1 MNIWSK
7 MVTALR
13 GGVNEAGEAIVDAQ
27 ALRILDQ
34 EIRDASEELN
44 KSKDGLASI
53 IAQQKLAEEKVSSL
67 RADIKRDEGFI
78 LAALEKKDESL
89 ATELATRVANAEN
102 QLETETEAAKNF
114 KQQAETLR
122 ASIRTAEHQVKQLK
136 NQTETVKA
144 TEAVQRAQ
152 QVVAQRHN
160 GSNSKLRTALDS
172 LDRIQENQ
180 KLNAAKMSA
189 ASELAQESSDT
200 SLDQKLRDA
209 GITGSNSADSGD
221 PQCREQCKGWG
232 L

>member
-7 MVTALR
+7 MITALR

-53 IAQQKLAEEKVSSL
+53 IAQQKLSEEKVDAL
-67 RADIKRDEGFI
+67 KTDIKKNEGFI
-78 LAALEKKDESL
+78 LAALEKKDEAL
-89 ATELATRVANAEN
+89 ANELAVRVANFEN
-102 QLETETEAAKNF
+102 QLETGIEAAKNF
-114 KQQAETLR
+114 KKQAETLR
-122 ASIRTAEHQVKQLK
+122 DSIRTAEHQIKQLK
-136 NQTETVKA
+136 QQTDTVKA

-152 QVVAQRHN
+152 QVVAQRHS

-180 KLNAAKMSA
+180 KLSAAKMSA
-189 ASELAQESSDT
+189 ATEIADELSET

-209 GITGSNSADSGD
+209 GITGATSADD
-221 PQCREQCKGWG
+221 VLARIKAKAKKK
-232 L
+232 

>member
-7 MVTALR
+7 MITALR
-13 GGVNEAGEAIVDAQ
+13 GGVNEAGEAVIDAQ

-44 KSKDGLASI
+44 KSKDGLASL
-53 IAQQKLAEEKVSSL
+53 IAQQKVSEEKATSL
-67 RADIKRDEGFI
+67 KADIKKNEGFI
-78 LAALEKKDESL
+78 LAALEKKDEAL
-89 ATELATRVANAEN
+89 AGELAVRVANFEN
-102 QLETETEAAKNF
+102 SLEMESESAKRF
-114 KQQAETLR
+114 KEQAETLR
-122 ASIRTAEHQVKQLK
+122 NSIRTAEHQIKQLK
-136 NQTETVKA
+136 QQTETVKA

-180 KLNAAKMSA
+180 KLASATMSA
-189 ASELAQESSDT
+189 AAEIAADSGET

-209 GITGSNSADSGD
+209 GITGSNSADD
-221 PQCREQCKGWG
+221 VLARMKAKAKKK
-232 L
+232 

>member
-7 MVTALR
+7 MITALR

-53 IAQQKLAEEKVSSL
+53 IAQQKLAEEKVSTL
-67 RADIKRDEGFI
+67 KADIKKNEGFI
-78 LAALEKKDESL
+78 LAALEKEDEAL
-89 ATELATRVANAEN
+89 AAELAVRVANFEN
-102 QLETETEAAKNF
+102 QMETDTEAAKSH
-114 KQQAETLR
+114 KAQADSLR
-122 ASIRTAEHQVKQLK
+122 DSIRTAEHQIKQLK
-136 NQTETVKA
+136 QQTETIKA

-152 QVVAQRHN
+152 RVVAERHN

-172 LDRIQENQ
+172 LDRIKEKQ

-189 ASELAQESSDT
+189 AEEMAQET
-200 SLDQKLRDA
+200 GEEGLDQKLRNA
-209 GITGSNSADSGD
+209 GITGDNTAEDVLA
-221 PQCREQCKGWG
+221 RMKTKAKKN
-232 L
+232 

>member
-34 EIRDASEELN
+34 EIRDASEELH

-53 IAQQKLAEEKVSSL
+53 IAQQKLAEEKVSTL
-67 RADIKRDEGFI
+67 KADIKKNEGFI
-78 LAALEKKDESL
+78 IAALEKNDNAL
-89 ATELATRVANAEN
+89 AEEVATRVANFEN
-102 QLETETEAAKNF
+102 QIESESDAAKRF
-114 KQQAETLR
+114 KEQADVLR
-122 ASIRTAEHQVKQLK
+122 DSINTAELQIKQLK
-136 NQTETVKA
+136 QQTETVKA

-152 QVVAQRHN
+152 KVVAQRHN

-180 KLNAAKMSA
+180 KLSAAQMAA
-189 ASELAQESSDT
+189 ASELSQESSET
-200 SLDQKLRDA
+200 SLDQKLQAA
-209 GITGSNSADSGD
+209 GITGSSDAKAVLDRLKSKA
-221 PQCREQCKGWG
+221 QK
-232 L
+232 

>member
-7 MVTALR
+7 MITALR

-44 KSKDGLASI
+44 KSKDGLASL
-53 IAQQKLAEEKVSSL
+53 IAQQKLAEERASTLK
-67 RADIKRDEGFI
+67 ADIKKHEGFI
-78 LAALEKKDESL
+78 ESALEKGDDAL
-89 ATELATRVANAEN
+89 ATEIAERVASFEDR
-102 QLETETEAAKNF
+102 LESETEAGKQYKSQADALRDSIKN
-114 KQQAETLR
+114 
-122 ASIRTAEHQVKQLK
+122 AEHQIKQLK
-136 NQTETVKA
+136 QQTETIKA

-152 QVVAQRHN
+152 RVVAERHN

-172 LDRIQENQ
+172 LDRIQEKQ

-189 ASELAQESSDT
+189 AAEMAEESAES

-209 GITGSNSADSGD
+209 GITSGNSAN
-221 PQCREQCKGWG
+221 QVLERIKAKQKKK
-232 L
+232 

>member
-7 MVTALR
+7 IITALR

-44 KSKDGLASI
+44 KSKDGLASL
-53 IAQQKLAEEKVSSL
+53 IAQQKLAEEKVSTL
-67 RADIKRDEGFI
+67 KADIKKNEGFI
-78 LAALEKKDESL
+78 IAALEKNDE
-89 ATELATRVANAEN
+89 ELAREIAVRVANYEN
-102 QLETETEAAKNF
+102 SLESESSY
-114 KQQAETLR
+114 KQQAENLR
-122 ASIRTAEHQVKQLK
+122 ESIRVAEHQIKQLK
-136 NQTETVKA
+136 QQTETVKA

-152 QVVAQRHN
+152 KVVAERHN

-180 KLNAAKMSA
+180 KLSAAKMSA
-189 ASELAQESSDT
+189 ASELAAESSET

-209 GITGSNSADSGD
+209 GITGSNSADDVLARIKS
-221 PQCREQCKGWG
+221 KTKK
-232 L
+232 

>member
-7 MVTALR
+7 MITALR

-44 KSKDGLASI
+44 KSKDGLASL
-53 IAQQKLAEEKVSSL
+53 IAQQKLAEEKASSL
-67 RADIKRDEGFI
+67 KADIKKNEGFI
-78 LAALEKKDESL
+78 LAALEKKDEDL
-89 ATELATRVANAEN
+89 ALELAARVANFEN
-102 QLETETEAAKNF
+102 SLETESDAAKTF
-114 KQQAETLR
+114 KAQAEALR
-122 ASIRTAEHQVKQLK
+122 ESMRTAEHQIKQLK

-152 QVVAQRHN
+152 KVVAQRHN

-172 LDRIQENQ
+172 LERIQENQ
-180 KLNAAKMSA
+180 KLSAAKMAA
-189 ASELAQESSDT
+189 ASEIAQDSVES

-209 GITGSNSADSGD
+209 GITGSNSADDVLARLKS
-221 PQCREQCKGWG
+221 KAKK
-232 L
+232 

>member
-7 MVTALR
+7 MITALR
-13 GGVNEAGEAIVDAQ
+13 GGVNEAGEAIIDTQ

-53 IAQQKLAEEKVSSL
+53 IAQQKLSEEKVTTL
-67 RADIKRDEGFI
+67 KADIKKNEIFI
-78 LAALEKKDESL
+78 LTALEKKDEAL
-89 ATELATRVANAEN
+89 AGEIAARVANFEN
-102 QLETETEAAKNF
+102 QLESEALAAKSF
-114 KQQAETLR
+114 KQQADTLR
-122 ASIRTAEHQVKQLK
+122 DSIRTAEHQIKQLK
-136 NQTETVKA
+136 QQTETVKA

-152 QVVAQRHN
+152 KVVAQRHN

-189 ASELAQESSDT
+189 ASEIASESSDT
-200 SLDQKLRDA
+200 SLDQKLKDA
-209 GITGSNSADSGD
+209 GITGDTSAEDVLA
-221 PQCREQCKGWG
+221 RIKAKNKKK
-232 L
+232 

>member
-7 MVTALR
+7 MITALR

-53 IAQQKLAEEKVSSL
+53 IAQQKLAEEKVTTL
-67 RADIKRDEGFI
+67 KADIKKNEGFI
-78 LAALEKKDESL
+78 LAALEKKDEAL
-89 ATELATRVANAEN
+89 AAEIAVRVANFEN
-102 QLETETEAAKNF
+102 QVETEGEAAKSF
-114 KQQAETLR
+114 KAQADALR
-122 ASIRTAEHQVKQLK
+122 ESIRTAEHQIKQLK
-136 NQTETVKA
+136 QQTETIKA

-152 QVVAQRHN
+152 RVVAERHN

-172 LDRIQENQ
+172 LDRIKEKQ
-180 KLNAAKMSA
+180 KLNAAQMSA
-189 ASELAQESSDT
+189 AEELAQETSEE

-209 GITGSNSADSGD
+209 GITGDNTAEDVLA
-221 PQCREQCKGWG
+221 RMKAKAKKK
-232 L
+232 

>member
-1 MNIWSK
+1 MI
-7 MVTALR
+7 TALR

-53 IAQQKLAEEKVSSL
+53 IAQQKLAEEKVNSL
-67 RADIKRDEGFI
+67 KADIKRDEGFI
-78 LAALEKKDESL
+78 IAALEKKDESL
-89 ATELATRVANAEN
+89 ATELATRVANSEN
-102 QLETETEAAKNF
+102 QLESETEAAKSF

-122 ASIRTAEHQVKQLK
+122 ASIRTAEGQVKQLK

-189 ASELAQESSDT
+189 ASELSQESSDT
-200 SLDQKLRDA
+200 NLDQKLRDA
-209 GITGSNSADSGD
+209 GITGSNSADD
-221 PQCREQCKGWG
+221 VLARIKAKTKKK
-232 L
+232 